1 MFVDVCIT
9 ISVKESCH
17 LNTAIR
23 TVLLCRGYKK
33 LYDGH
38 PECLNVL
45 KHKLIPAQMSIIMHG
60 LHNHGVWSPPGVK
73 ILLIIVYSL
82 IMQSSL
88 IT

>member
-38 PECLNVL
+38 PEYLNVL
-45 KHKLIPAQMSIIMHG
+45 KHKLDTCPNV
-60 LHNHGVWSPPGVK
+60 HNHAWPA
-73 ILLIIVYSL
+73 
-82 IMQSSL
+82 
-88 IT
+88 